1 MSDSLRNVTLSV
13 GQITQLLKQTIEQ
26 SFYGIS
32 LRGEISNFRPASSG
46 HWYFQLN
53 DEAATISAV
62 MFKNR
67 HWKLSFV
74 PKDGDV
80 VIVVGSIG
88 IYEKRGTYQIVCE
101 SMEQAGTG
109 DILALLE
116 QRKRL
121 YEKKGYFAPEHK
133 QPIPKDPKRV
143 GVITSPT
150 GAAVRDI
157 IQVMTRRN
165 DTIDIIVLPAPV
177 QGEDAAAI
185 IAAQIQA
192 ANRLK
197 VADVLIIGRGG
208 GSLEDL
214 LPFSDPKVIEAI
226 YASEIPIVS
235 AVGHEIDWAISD
247 FVADLRAPTPSAAAE
262 LVCSDKRARL
272 EELASYRQSMTVAI
286 RGRIT
291 LAQTLAHRFSLPVM
305 SDYFMRTLQT
315 IRMSLD
321 YAKLSIG
328 QQMHERIVRSKHA
341 LELVSGQLHN
351 LSPSAILARGYSI
364 TMLEKT
370 NEVVR
375 ESSQVASGD
384 TVAIVL
390 ANGKLKATVVDG
402 NR

>member
-214 LPFSDPKVIEAI
+214 LPFSDPQVIEAI

-235 AVGHEIDWAISD
+235 AVG
-247 FVADLRAPTPSAAAE
+247 
-262 LVCSDKRARL
+262 
-272 EELASYRQSMTVAI
+272 
-286 RGRIT
+286 
-291 LAQTLAHRFSLPVM
+291 
-305 SDYFMRTLQT
+305 
-315 IRMSLD
+315 
-321 YAKLSIG
+321 
-328 QQMHERIVRSKHA
+328 
-341 LELVSGQLHN
+341 
-351 LSPSAILARGYSI
+351 
-364 TMLEKT
+364 
-370 NEVVR
+370 
-375 ESSQVASGD
+375 
-384 TVAIVL
+384 
-390 ANGKLKATVVDG
+390 
-402 NR
+402 